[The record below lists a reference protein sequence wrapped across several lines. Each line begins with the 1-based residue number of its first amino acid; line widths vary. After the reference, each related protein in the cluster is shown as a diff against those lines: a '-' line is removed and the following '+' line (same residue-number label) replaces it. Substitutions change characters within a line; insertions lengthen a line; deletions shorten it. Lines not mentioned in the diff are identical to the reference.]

1 MVAQLFTKMA
11 TFKIPFKN
19 TVLFSNTFFKTFNR
33 THLTQHQTKIL
44 GKGLP
49 VKKPIEGVKHTIL
62 VSSGKG
68 GVGKSTTSVNLAA
81 ALKFAYPDKNIG
93 LLDCDVFG
101 PSIPLMMNLHE
112 TPLLND
118 KNQMLPLTNYGI
130 KCMSMGFL
138 IAEGSPVIW
147 RGLMVMQ
154 ALEKLLRQVYW
165 GRIDYL
171 IVDTPPGTGD
181 THLSLVQNIP
191 ISGVILITTPQ
202 LAALDVTKRGAAM
215 YKKISVPIIGL
226 VENMSSVTCPS
237 CHNTVQIFG
246 AGTSNL
252 ANEIGTDIIQSFPL
266 DQNISLSTDQGT
278 PTVIKYPRSCQTD
291 LFVNLAKK
299 VVDFLERNN
308 E

>member
-1 MVAQLFTKMA
+1 MA

-19 TVLFSNTFFKTFNR
+19 TTFNR

-68 GVGKSTTSVNLAA
+68 GVGKSTTSG
-81 ALKFAYPDKNIG
+81 FY
-93 LLDCDVFG
+93 F
-101 PSIPLMMNLHE
+101 SWRLMS
-112 TPLLND
+112 
-118 KNQMLPLTNYGI
+118 
-130 KCMSMGFL
+130 MSMGFL